1 MNLSGTPRLKLNQDT
16 RNLID
21 LYAQLG
27 EQAENYLPEYIFT
40 KLSDLVRLC
49 YEEPDDPA
57 RQEAEILGS
66 VNDLK
71 ESIPGYVDIFLMMFP
86 HEDSRSPTRSSN
98 S

>member
-1 MNLSGTPRLKLNQDT
+1 MNLSGTPRQKINQDT
-16 RNLID
+16 ENLID

-27 EQAENYLPEYIFT
+27 EQAENFLPEHIFT

-57 RQEAEILGS
+57 RQESEILVR

-71 ESIPGYVDIFLMMFP
+71 ESIPGYVDVHLMMFP
-86 HEDSRSPTRSSN
+86 HEDSRALDRKSVV
-98 S
+98 